1 VSDHAGPANP
11 AWAVMRRFLATL
23 AILALLVTACGGATT
38 SSASPSS
45 AATDA
50 PATSSPETSASA
62 PASPAGVTGDIEFFG
77 WDVADLSSGL
87 GKGFEAARIA
97 FEDQNP
103 DVSVTFDAVPFGDFV
118 SAATTRARA
127 GELGDVVE
135 MLPGLNHEPIF
146 AALTPTTTADW
157 GDLGTTLSGWGGGI
171 IDPANPDS
179 FAGVPIGGQGVIWY
193 YNKVLFEEAGLDPE
207 TPPATWAEFTAAADA
222 LKAAGITPIAASG
235 TDSFLAWWAWSSFS
249 PQFFPTAEDVLGV
262 RTGDI
267 PLTDPRV
274 LQSLQPVAE
283 MFEKGYW
290 NEDYADKAFTD
301 MESAFINGDV
311 AMIPGIITSIVNW
324 AAWDDKMGPD
334 TYGVFG
340 APRLDDAIGDG
351 QFFNPTLIYGVNAE
365 SENSDAA
372 KAFIAFLASK
382 EGQEILL
389 KESGQFPNRGDIDLP
404 SVVGSPGAA
413 AIQAVIDERG
423 ASDVIQN
430 QFSAAAQGE
439 AFQKLTQA
447 ILSGDLEQFLA
458 DLQAQQ

>member
-1 VSDHAGPANP
+1 VSDHAGPATVARP
-11 AWAVMRRFLATL
+11 MARRFLATL
-23 AILALLVTACGGATT
+23 AILALVVAGCGGGTTT
-38 SSASPSS
+38 SAAPSTAATEPPPATASP
-45 AATDA
+45 
-50 PATSSPETSASA
+50 EAS
-62 PASPAGVTGDIEFFG
+62 ASPAGVSGSIEFFG

-87 GKGFEAARIA
+87 GKGFEAARVA
-97 FEDQNP
+97 FVDQNP
-103 DVSVTFDAVPFGDFV
+103 DLEITFDAVPFGDFV

-146 AALTPTTTADW
+146 AALSPTTTADW
-157 GDLGTTLSGWGGGI
+157 GDLGTALSGWGGGI
-171 IDPANPDS
+171 VDPADPDT

-193 YNKVLFEEAGLDPE
+193 YNKALFEQAGLDPE

-249 PQFFPTAEDVLGV
+249 PQYFPNADDVLGV

-274 LQSLQPVAE
+274 LRSLQPIAE
-283 MFEKGYW
+283 MFENGYW

-324 AAWDDKMGPD
+324 AAWDDKMGAD
-334 TYGVFG
+334 AYGVFG
-340 APRLDDAIGDG
+340 APKRDDAIGDG
-351 QFFNPTLIYGVNAE
+351 QFFNPTLIYGLNAD
-365 SENSDAA
+365 SENPDAA
-372 KAFIAFLASK
+372 RAFIAFLASK

-389 KESGQFPNRGDIDLP
+389 QESGQFPNRGDIDIP

-413 AIQAVIDERG
+413 SIQAVIDARG

-447 ILSGDLEQFLA
+447 IVSGDLEQFLA